1 MRRRMGKELQLLYAA
16 AALLALGAALMTF
29 VLTEHTGDY
38 WSWAISPPISA
49 AFLGGCYCAAVA
61 LLWPL
66 SRVETW
72 AEGRLAAAPVMA
84 ISLMLLATTLIHWD
98 RFDQDHL
105 VFWLWL
111 AAYVL
116 VPPVLALL
124 IARQIKMPGQNVG
137 AGQKLPAWAFAGLI
151 LHAVVL
157 LGAGALMFVAPS
169 TAAELWPWQLS
180 DLTSRALGSFVFGF
194 GVLAAWAAQSVNDVR
209 LLRVPGFAY
218 AVLGFTELI
227 AVARYSGEIDFDAA
241 GLIYLAFLV
250 SALIGGLLILYLGRN
265 SSFRA

>member
-1 MRRRMGKELQLLYAA
+1 MRRQMGKELQLLYAA
-16 AALLALGAALMTF
+16 AALLALGAAFITF
-29 VLTEHTGDY
+29 VLTEHTADY

-72 AEGRLAAAPVMA
+72 AEGRLAATPVMT

-105 VFWLWL
+105 VFWLWF

-116 VPPVLALL
+116 VPPVLAVLVVKE
-124 IARQIKMPGQNVG
+124 ISMPGQIVG
-137 AGQKLPAWAFAGLI
+137 SGEKLPWWAVAGLW
-151 LHAVVL
+151 LHGMVL
-157 LGAGALMFVAPS
+157 LGVGVVMFLAPG
-169 TAAELWPWQLS
+169 TAADFWPWQLS
-180 DLTSRALGSFVFGF
+180 ELTSRALGSFIFGF
-194 GVLAAWAAQSVNDVR
+194 GVNAVAALFVNDLR

-218 AVLGFTELI
+218 AVLGLAELV
-227 AVARYSGEIDFDAA
+227 AVARYSGEVDFDTV
-241 GLIYLAFLV
+241 GLLYVAFLV
-250 SALIGGLLILYLGRN
+250 SAVLGGLTMIYLSRD
-265 SSFRA
+265 STFRA